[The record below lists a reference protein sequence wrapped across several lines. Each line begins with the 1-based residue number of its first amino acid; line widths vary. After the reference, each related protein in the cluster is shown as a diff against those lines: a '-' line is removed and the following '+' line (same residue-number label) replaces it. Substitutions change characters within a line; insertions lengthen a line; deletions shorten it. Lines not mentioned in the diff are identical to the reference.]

1 MVNIGRPNKLK
12 VIKKVDAGVYLS
24 GDAYG
29 QILLPRR
36 YVPPDAEV
44 GSELDVFVYWDSENR
59 LAATTETPLAM
70 VGEFAWLKVLSIDNV
85 GAFLDWGLAKD
96 LLLPYSEHKYQPEVG
111 KRVMVYLFLDD
122 QTERIAA
129 TTRIEK
135 FLSEEATNFTEG
147 QEVSLLITDNTEL
160 GYKAIVD
167 NSHWGVLYS
176 NELFENLSKGQ
187 YLRGY
192 IKKIRADKK
201 IDLTLYQHGHEKI
214 AELSEQIVRKLIEHD
229 GVLMLTDKSPPESIY
244 SIFKVSKKAY
254 KKAVGILYKQRRIVI
269 EPGCVRLVETD

>member
-1 MVNIGRPNKLK
+1 MVNIGRRNKLK
-12 VIKKVDAGVYLS
+12 VIKEVDAGVYLS

-36 YVPPDAEV
+36 HVPPDAEL
-44 GSELDVFVYWDSENR
+44 GRELDVFVYWDSENR
-59 LAATTETPLAM
+59 LAAPTETPLAM

-167 NSHWGVLYS
+167 NSHWGILYS
-176 NELFENLSKGQ
+176 NELFETLSKGQ
-187 YLRGY
+187 HLRGY

-201 IDLTLYQHGHEKI
+201 IDLTLYQQGHEKI

-269 EPGCVRLVETD
+269 EPRCIRLVEVD

>member
-1 MVNIGRPNKLK
+1 MVNIGRRNKLK
-12 VIKKVDAGVYLS
+12 VIKEVDAGVYLA
-24 GDAYG
+24 GDDYG

-36 YVPPDAEV
+36 YVPKDVAP
-44 GSELDVFVYWDSENR
+44 GHELDVFVYWDSENR
-59 LAATTETPLAM
+59 LVATTETPLAM

-135 FLSEEATNFTEG
+135 FLSEEATSFTEG
-147 QEVSLLITDNTEL
+147 QEVALLITDNTEL

-167 NSHWGVLYS
+167 NSHWGVLYR
-176 NELFENLSKGQ
+176 NELFEPLSKGQ
-187 YLRGY
+187 YLNGY

-201 IDLTLYQHGHEKI
+201 IDLTLYRQGHEEI
-214 AELSEQIVRKLIEHD
+214 AELSEQIIRKLTEHD

-254 KKAVGILYKQRRIVI
+254 KKAVGILYRQRRIVI
-269 EPGCVRLVETD
+269 EPRCIRLVAGD